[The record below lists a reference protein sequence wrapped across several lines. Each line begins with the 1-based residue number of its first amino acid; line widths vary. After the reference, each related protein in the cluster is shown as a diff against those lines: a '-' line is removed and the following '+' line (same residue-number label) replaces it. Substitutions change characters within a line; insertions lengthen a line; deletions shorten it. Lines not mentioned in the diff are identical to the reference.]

1 VEGNIYDVDSGLQI
15 DQATMK
21 MANRAGVRNEGKSDI
36 VDGGR
41 GENTTLWWEIGEFT
55 KSEVTDLVNDSD
67 VGAGLQLS
75 VQVPDA
81 DRDRANDTLWLDG
94 NLGRLRVVDDD
105 TERPKLT
112 LGTMKPR
119 SGILA
124 QWRFTSATNGLYPT
138 RGDASVEF
146 SRLMCE
152 TLNGAVSTPRFWDV
166 SPEGGTYS
174 VRQSGWHY
182 NTKYW
187 HVEMTPEAD
196 MAITNI
202 SFRSMINKPNG
213 PTTYHII
220 KFVNGVS
227 NTWLATG
234 TFNGGA
240 APETNVWY
248 TSSHSWSSNSPV
260 LIEAGKTTQFRIWGV
275 GGATNSI
282 GTYWAIANLTFQQG
296 VVGTNGVTEV
306 TDEEFTSGSFKLTGN
321 TWDEDSGIRGTN
333 STETAKRP
341 RYSMNAPNG
350 SVFATNVPFVFDK
363 GFSDDGSV
371 TTEADGKFEAPIPTP
386 SYTNVML
393 GEYFGTATV
402 WDADDDRTVDDLE
415 TRADLAL
422 YVVDNDITPPSA
434 VGTIRVNGVAVPPTA
449 PDRNSVLW
457 TNKPEFLITFDSVA
471 VDQEADESVSPKQRA
486 VTGIGEYRVATNDVT
501 SLTPSNRATIGR
513 PYAVAATNGAL
524 ANYGFEMTG
533 ANLGWTMDTLCQLQ
547 PLNTGG
553 TNLVKEGFYSLRQ
566 AVGGVAYQTIQFE
579 NTAHVT
585 PKVSVQGWYQGTAGA
600 TFRIDAYRTNNLVT
614 PVATHTVPLDSRTL
628 WSGFGINPA
637 LEIGDGTVEVLK
649 VSLIAGNDVTYWDNI
664 RFGVDIGANRPA
676 MRFVADDQNQGLI
689 PQYLFAVDADNNRQ
703 GDRLAGEALPFYTAY
718 DVTPPTVVPNLKA
731 STELVDDPTTQFDL
745 DWVSTDVGPDDPGH
759 TRYPQWGGSN
769 RDLLSPWQHYKVY
782 YHVWYPELSTPAD
795 FVYTNFIATG
805 AYTNWENV
813 CSTNLVEDPS
823 VHTNY
828 LALTN
833 RLRNKI
839 RLYDLE
845 FDQDYVVVIVGVDKA
860 GNEGPAGATSWAT
873 NNTIKFSVT
882 RGWTMPKDEASS
894 AFPDKVF
901 AYTNV
906 DSVAALSWTASGPTN
921 PPLTYPGGS
930 PWQSVTSLYELVRK
944 DYDLVYW
951 DAGRFQE
958 SPANKWNLAGS
969 VRTNWFVDDAGL
981 FRPRGQIR
989 FFRASYKDRW
999 RTNRTEIID
1008 GQTVVVPQRPL
1019 ASEEVYA
1026 IHNVILSGGPNYVAL
1041 HGEPYTNTFAS
1052 IFGGVENFPGGG
1064 TLHPQSGSTV
1074 IEFFSPGT
1082 NALLSQA
1089 FFLNSSNR
1097 WMRMDGGGD
1106 DVTDTPMPTN
1116 FFSRGFSIHLPD
1128 PVPEPYAVTNAFDY
1142 EQKNPDGTY
1151 KQVPAMVWSP
1161 IVQVPTNNFMQQIHG
1176 GNRRPNIL
1184 VYNVAALRLPVAAH
1198 PSELNLT
1205 GFVGGP
1211 RGQSDELYTF
1221 NTSTKAVRQDVIY
1234 CDEQGVWRFVA
1245 SNSLVPWGYLKPN
1258 DIIVIVSRN
1267 GGIGTSWA
1275 WHYGPGYF
1283 YQMPTRWMGH

>member
-1 VEGNIYDVDSGLQI
+1 MFSLN
-15 DQATMK
+15 AP
-21 MANRAGVRNEGKSDI
+21 
-36 VDGGR
+36 DGGVFVT
-41 GENTTLWWEIGEFT
+41 NQLFEFT
-55 KSEVTDLVNDSD
+55 
-67 VGAGLQLS
+67 
-75 VQVPDA
+75 
-81 DRDRANDTLWLDG
+81 
-94 NLGRLRVVDDD
+94 
-105 TERPKLT
+105 
-112 LGTMKPR
+112 
-119 SGILA
+119 
-124 QWRFTSATNGLYPT
+124 
-138 RGDASVEF
+138 
-146 SRLMCE
+146 
-152 TLNGAVSTPRFWDV
+152 
-166 SPEGGTYS
+166 
-174 VRQSGWHY
+174 
-182 NTKYW
+182 
-187 HVEMTPEAD
+187 
-196 MAITNI
+196 
-202 SFRSMINKPNG
+202 
-213 PTTYHII
+213 
-220 KFVNGVS
+220 
-227 NTWLATG
+227 
-234 TFNGGA
+234 
-240 APETNVWY
+240 
-248 TSSHSWSSNSPV
+248 SPV
-260 LIEAGKTTQFRIWGV
+260 AD
-275 GGATNSI
+275 GGATTKEA
-282 GTYWAIANLTFQQG
+282 GAFDCPL
-296 VVGTNGVTEV
+296 
-306 TDEEFTSGSFKLTGN
+306 
-321 TWDEDSGIRGTN
+321 
-333 STETAKRP
+333 P
-341 RYSMNAPNG
+341 R
-350 SVFATNVPFVFDK
+350 
-363 GFSDDGSV
+363 
-371 TTEADGKFEAPIPTP
+371 P

-393 GEYFGTATV
+393 GAYTGEAHA
-402 WDADDDRTVDDLE
+402 WDHDHDRTEDDLLL
-415 TRADLAL
+415 RGDLAM
-422 YVVDNDITPPSA
+422 YVVDND
-434 VGTIRVNGVAVPPTA
+434 VGAPGTVGVVRVNGEIVPETA
-449 PDRNSVLW
+449 PTRHNVAW
-457 TNKPEFLITFDSVA
+457 TNQPEFIVSFDSA
-471 VDQEADESVSPKQRA
+471 AADRDPGAGYSAKQRA
-486 VTGIGEYRVATNDVT
+486 ITGIGEYRVVTNANINT
-501 SLTPSNRATIGR
+501 LSASNRATLGR
-513 PYAVAATNGAL
+513 PYPVTTTEGAL
-524 ANYGFEMTG
+524 ANYGFEMPLQGWETD
-533 ANLGWTMDTLCQLQ
+533 ANCTYQSLAD
-547 PLNTGG
+547 N
-553 TNLVKEGFYSLRQ
+553 TNLVREGMYSLKQ
-566 AVGGVAYQTIQFE
+566 NGGGVASQVFKFR
-579 NTAHVT
+579 NTNGVA
-585 PKVSVQGWYQGTAGA
+585 PKISVSGWYRSAPGA
-600 TFRIDAYRTNNLVT
+600 EFRVEAFTTNDLVT
-614 PVATHTVPLDSRTL
+614 PVATRNLSLASAEP
-628 WSGFGINPA
+628 WSTFQIAPA
-637 LEIGDGTVEVLK
+637 ENLGNGQVEVIK
-649 VSLIAGNDVTYWDNI
+649 VSLVNGASGETYWDDI
-664 RFGVDIGANRPA
+664 RFSVDIGDNKPS
-676 MRFVADDQNQGLI
+676 MRFLAGTENQGVSN
-689 PQYLFAVDADNNRQ
+689 PQYVYAVDADNNRL
-703 GDRLAGEALPFYTAY
+703 GDRLAGEAKPFYIAY

-1234 CDEQGVWRFVA
+1234 RDEQGVWRFVA

-1267 GGIGTSWA
+1267 GGVDSSW
-1275 WHYGPGYF
+1275 WWYYGPGDF
-1283 YQMPTRWMGH
+1283 YQLPDRWMGH